1 MKQTRRT
8 LWFVVST
15 IVLCAVL
22 GGIYGSRV
30 EATGQNADDTNL
42 QASLKEF
49 TRVYSVV
56 QQNYASHVNP
66 DDAIF
71 GPASS
76 MTLGAIPGMLR
87 TLDPHSNFFSPKA
100 FQELR
105 EDQEGKYFGV
115 GMVIQ
120 QRLNSYNRL
129 VTVVVN
135 PFHGSP
141 AMRAGIR
148 AGDVII
154 KVDEKPTEGLSV
166 DQVASMLK
174 GPKGT
179 VVHVTVSRVGGSK
192 PLQFTITRAQISQ
205 HSVDM
210 AFLLRPGVGYIRL
223 TKFDETTNDEL
234 TAALKH
240 LDAKHLR
247 GLILDLR
254 SNPGGLLQQAVEVA
268 DHFLEKNQLIV
279 YHYGRN
285 SRERRYYVTGGNHG
299 DQYPMVVLINS
310 NTASAAEIVTGALQD
325 HDRAMVVGQP
335 SFGKGLVQ
343 TVYPLSDDTGLALT
357 TAHYYTPSGRLI
369 QRDYSDISLWDYY
382 NHDGETQPSR
392 SQVFYT
398 DGGRKVY
405 GGGGITPDTECQ
417 VSDKDFDQPKV
428 NDIEQKLLAHSAFM
442 NFAEEY
448 LATHQSVPKN
458 FDPDD
463 AVLQAFK
470 NYLEKEKIQVSD
482 KDVADNL
489 SFIKLR
495 IQEDILSNAYGMQAA
510 DRVAIENDPL
520 VQEAVE
526 ELPEAAQLV
535 ENAKRYMASRRNVK
549 P

>member
-8 LWFVVST
+8 LWIVIST
-15 IVLCAVL
+15 IILCAVL

-30 EATGQNADDTNL
+30 EATGQDTEDSGL
-42 QASLKEF
+42 QACLRQF

-56 QQNYASHVNP
+56 QQDYADHVNP
-66 DDAIF
+66 DDAIY
-71 GPASS
+71 GPAGS
-76 MTLGAIPGMLR
+76 MTVGAIPGMLR

-100 FQELR
+100 FQALR
-105 EDQEGKYFGV
+105 EDQEGEYFGV

-120 QRLNSYNRL
+120 QQLSSLNRL
-129 VTVVVN
+129 VTVVVY

-148 AGDVII
+148 AGDVIV
-154 KVDEKPTEGLSV
+154 KVNQKPTQGLSV
-166 DQVASMLK
+166 DQVATLLK

-192 PLQFTITRAQISQ
+192 PLEFTITRAQIAQ

-210 AFLLRPGVGYIRL
+210 AFMVRPGVGYIRL

-234 TAALKH
+234 TAALKR

-268 DHFLEKNQLIV
+268 NHFLEKNQLIV

-285 SRERRYYVTGGNHG
+285 SRERRYYATGGSHG
-299 DQYPMVVLINS
+299 EQYPMVVLINS

-325 HDRAMVVGQP
+325 HDRALVVGQT

-343 TVYPLSDDTGLALT
+343 TVYPLSDNTGLALT

-369 QRDYSDISLWDYY
+369 QRSYSDMSLWDYY
-382 NHDGETQPSR
+382 NHDGGATPSH
-392 SQVFYT
+392 SHVYYT

-405 GGGGITPDTECQ
+405 GGGGITPDVEF
-417 VSDKDFDQPKV
+417 KEPKLIPV
-428 NDIEQKLLAHSAFM
+428 EQKLRAHSAFF
-442 NFAEEY
+442 NFGKEY
-448 LATHQSVPKN
+448 LSTHPNVPKN
-458 FDPDD
+458 FDPDE
-463 AVLQAFK
+463 AVVQAFQ
-470 NYLEKEKIQVSD
+470 NYLRKEKIRVSD
-482 KDVADNL
+482 QDVANNL
-489 SFIKLR
+489 DYIKLH
-495 IQEDILSNAYGMQAA
+495 IQEDVLSTVYGMQVA
-510 DRVAIENDPL
+510 DRLAVKNDPL
-520 VQEAVE
+520 VLKGID

-535 ENAKRYMASRRNVK
+535 EHAKRYMASRHNGSHAQL
-549 P
+549 